1 MTSQGL
7 SDLDSLCLA
16 VRDGESR
23 RLIYEAVTAY
33 RGGAF
38 RSAILSTWIA
48 VAYDIIVKAREL
60 AAQGEAAPQAFIIE
74 LDAAIASNDIPKR
87 QNIER
92 QLLDTA
98 NTKLQLLAP
107 HEYGALKRLFEDRH
121 LCAHPAFIA
130 DDKLF
135 QPTPELVRT
144 HLVHALQYL
153 LIHAP
158 LQGKSAV
165 ARFEVDLLSASY
177 PASGPAIGQY
187 LRARYLD
194 RAKDALVVNLIKGIL
209 TAPFGAEKAKFAG
222 KERQLALSLHEIAIA
237 KTAIYEQSVP
247 PFVASRFDSVPDEV
261 ILKLSPYLAP
271 DSRIWG
277 WASDPVRIRFK
288 TLLETASLDLL
299 RSANAFDA
307 FAIPELASILLA
319 RLDAFD
325 EPTLINVISENP
337 RCEFIPRAIA
347 IYGQAVGWRH
357 SEQLGRALMIPLAN
371 QFTPEHI
378 QAMLD
383 AVAEN
388 EQVKTAS
395 GTPAILETVFELS
408 RPVLGE
414 ARPHWQAF
422 VDRLANEYGNPD
434 NYYAYPSIR
443 EKLAA

>member
-1 MTSQGL
+1 
-7 SDLDSLCLA
+7 
-16 VRDGESR
+16 
-23 RLIYEAVTAY
+23 
-33 RGGAF
+33 
-38 RSAILSTWIA
+38 
-48 VAYDIIVKAREL
+48 
-60 AAQGEAAPQAFIIE
+60 
-74 LDAAIASNDIPKR
+74 
-87 QNIER
+87 
-92 QLLDTA
+92 
-98 NTKLQLLAP
+98 
-107 HEYGALKRLFEDRH
+107 
-121 LCAHPAFIA
+121 
-130 DDKLF
+130 
-135 QPTPELVRT
+135 
-144 HLVHALQYL
+144 
-153 LIHAP
+153 
-158 LQGKSAV
+158 
-165 ARFEVDLLSASY
+165 
-177 PASGPAIGQY
+177 
-187 LRARYLD
+187 
-194 RAKDALVVNLIKGIL
+194 
-209 TAPFGAEKAKFAG
+209 
-222 KERQLALSLHEIAIA
+222 
-237 KTAIYEQSVP
+237 
-247 PFVASRFDSVPDEV
+247 
-261 ILKLSPYLAP
+261 LKLSPYLAP